1 MARRGRRL
9 PVLCAVAVVG
19 AVLVAVGVRWGG
31 DPDGGGTPATTVRAP
46 GTAENA
52 GSRVPDTTSSTAA
65 PQPRTVT
72 TLSAAL
78 GPGAAR
84 LVGAVVG
91 PEGPVPGATVRIER
105 LFGDVVT
112 PTTVTTDG
120 SGQWSL
126 GEING
131 GRYRVRA
138 WRPPDLAALEATVF
152 FLTATET
159 KNVGL
164 TMGRHGGESLVTS
177 LSPERLVQ
185 GQPATLVV
193 TLSAASIDAEGV
205 LRTTARPNV
214 GVQLAPGPGLV
225 LESAAAAV
233 TDGAGR
239 AVFAVR
245 CTAAGSQPGAS
256 AVIAGA
262 TRAISLPSC
271 APG

>member
-1 MARRGRRL
+1 MGRRGRRL
-9 PVLCAVAVVG
+9 TALWAVAVVG
-19 AVLVAVGVRWGG
+19 AVLVAIGVRWGG
-31 DPDGGGTPATTVRAP
+31 NPDRAGTPATTVPAP
-46 GTAENA
+46 GATEDAE
-52 GSRVPDTTSSTAA
+52 SVPGTTSSTAT
-65 PQPRTVT
+65 PQPRTVP

-105 LFGDVVT
+105 LFGDAVAS
-112 PTTVTTDG
+112 TTVTTDA

-126 GEING
+126 AAING

-159 KNVGL
+159 KDVGL
-164 TMGRHGGESLVTS
+164 AVVRHGGESLVTS
-177 LSPERLVQ
+177 LSPERPVQ

-205 LRTTARPNV
+205 LRTRGRPNV

-239 AVFAVR
+239 AAFAVR
-245 CTAAGSQPGAS
+245 CTAAGSQPVAS
-256 AVIAGA
+256 AVIAGTA
-262 TRAISLPSC
+262 RAIPLPSC